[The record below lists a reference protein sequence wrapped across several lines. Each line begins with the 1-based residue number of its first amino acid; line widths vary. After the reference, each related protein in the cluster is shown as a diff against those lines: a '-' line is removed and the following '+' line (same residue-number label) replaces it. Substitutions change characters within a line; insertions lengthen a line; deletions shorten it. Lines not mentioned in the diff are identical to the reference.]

1 MGGGHGV
8 WNKQVGSQKWLPP
21 PNAVVRLN
29 SDSPC
34 RRDLTVSGPGRARR
48 RRWVDIL
55 QGPDLYTRVQTRQNE
70 NPSIITNI
78 CIMRAS
84 LSWTNRYWP
93 GPDLSYSVNSHKSED
108 KLKIWKAFHIMLARS
123 IWVSHRD
130 RESIAR
136 SRVVKYGRDDVERQT
151 HPRLPN
157 FW

>member
-1 MGGGHGV
+1 MSAGTPLCLFMV
-8 WNKQVGSQKWLPP
+8 SQYQNWLRP
-21 PNAVVRLN
+21 RK
-29 SDSPC
+29 
-34 RRDLTVSGPGRARR
+34 LTTSGPGRARR

-70 NPSIITNI
+70 NPSRITNI

-84 LSWTNRYWP
+84 LSWANRYWP